1 MMCFPSFS
9 RRCVLFI
16 ISAALL
22 MACKDKPPAP
32 FNAIPEVAVMTMSP
46 TSLTMNAE
54 FPGRLEAARTAEV
67 RARVAGV
74 VLKRYFSEGSI
85 VKAGERLYQI
95 DPALFNANIASA
107 KAALERSE
115 ALAATA
121 SVKATRYQALIES
134 HAVSQQEYDEAMATQ
149 AQAHADVS
157 IAKAALAKAQLDL
170 SYANVT
176 APISGR
182 IGRALVTEGALV
194 GQDGATP
201 LALIQATTPMY
212 VLFNQPASEVART
225 KEAITHGELK
235 GIDKQTAVQLILDDG
250 QIYPEKG
257 KLLFTDITVDPS
269 TAMVAL
275 KAEFANPNQ
284 TLLPGAFI
292 RIRLNQGVNEHALL
306 VPQQAVNRDAHGTS
320 VLVVGADNK
329 VEARVIKIGAAQ
341 GDAWLVEEGLN
352 VGDRVIVEG
361 VQKAPPGTIVKPVP
375 YKIPQAISSNTQP
388 PAAGVAGTLSSTK

>member
-1 MMCFPSFS
+1 MYFPFFS
-9 RRCVLFI
+9 KQCIALI
-16 ISAALL
+16 ISTTLL
-22 MACKDKPPAP
+22 MACKDKAPAP
-32 FNAIPEVAVMTMSP
+32 PQAPPEVAVVTMSP
-46 TSLTMNAE
+46 TSLTVNTE

-74 VLKRYFSEGSI
+74 VLKRYFTEGSL

-115 ALAATA
+115 ALALTA
-121 SVKATRYQALIES
+121 SAKAARYQALIES
-134 HAVSQQEYDEAMATQ
+134 NAVSQQEYDEAMAAK
-149 AQAHADVS
+149 AQAHAEANIS
-157 IAKAALAKAQLDL
+157 KAALAKAQLDL

-201 LALIQATTPMY
+201 LALIQAITPMY
-212 VLFNQPASEVART
+212 VLFNQPASEVARM
-225 KEAITHGELK
+225 KQAIARGELK
-235 GIDKQTAVQLILDDG
+235 SVDQQTAVQLILDDG

-269 TAMVAL
+269 TAMVTL
-275 KAEFANPNQ
+275 RAEFANPNQ
-284 TLLPGAFI
+284 TLLPGAFM
-292 RIRLNQGVNEHALL
+292 RIRLNQGIDEHALL
-306 VPQQAVNRDAHGTS
+306 VPQQAVNRSEQGTS
-320 VLVVGADNK
+320 VLVVGAGDK
-329 VEARVIKIGAAQ
+329 VEPRVIKIGAAK
-341 GDAWLVEEGLN
+341 GDAWLVEEGLH

-361 VQKAPPGTIVKPVP
+361 VQKAPPGTVVKPVP
-375 YKIPQAISSNTQP
+375 YTPQAISQNTQS
-388 PAAGVAGTLSSTK
+388 PAVGVAGTSSSEK

>member
-32 FNAIPEVAVMTMSP
+32 LMATPEVAVMTMSP
-46 TSLTMNAE
+46 TSLTVSAE

-121 SVKATRYQALIES
+121 SVKATRYQALIENN
-134 HAVSQQEYDEAMATQ
+134 AVSQQEYDEAMAAK

-157 IAKAALAKAQLDL
+157 IAKAVLAKAQLDL

-201 LALIQATTPMY
+201 LAVIQATTPMY
-212 VLFNQPASEVART
+212 VLFNQPANEVARM
-225 KEAITHGELK
+225 KQAIARGELK
-235 GIDKQTAVQLILDDG
+235 SVDQQTAVQLILDDG

-257 KLLFTDITVDPS
+257 KLLFTDITVDPG

-275 KAEFANPNQ
+275 RAEFANPNQ

-292 RIRLNQGVNEHALL
+292 RIRLNQGVDEHALF
-306 VPQQAVNRDAHGTS
+306 VPQQAVNRSTQGTS
-320 VLVVGADNK
+320 VLVVGSGNK
-329 VEARVIKIGAAQ
+329 VEARVIKIGVAQ
-341 GDAWLVEEGLN
+341 GDAWLVEDGLN

-361 VQKAPPGTIVKPVP
+361 LQKAPPGTIVKPVP
-375 YKIPQAISSNTQP
+375 YTHPQNTQ

>member
-22 MACKDKPPAP
+22 MACKDKPPALSKAP
-32 FNAIPEVAVMTMSP
+32 PEVAVVTVSP
-46 TSLTMNAE
+46 TSLTVNAE

-95 DPALFNANIASA
+95 DPALFNANVTSA

-121 SVKATRYQALIES
+121 SVKATRYQALIENN
-134 HAVSQQEYDEAMATQ
+134 AVSQQEYDEAMAAK

-201 LALIQATTPMY
+201 LAVIQATTPMY
-212 VLFNQPASEVART
+212 VLFNQPANEVARM
-225 KEAITHGELK
+225 KQAIARGELK
-235 GIDKQTAVQLILDDG
+235 SVDQQTAVQLILDDG

-257 KLLFTDITVDPS
+257 KLLFTDITVDPG

-275 KAEFANPNQ
+275 RAEFANPNQ

-292 RIRLNQGVNEHALL
+292 RIRLNQGVDEHALF
-306 VPQQAVNRDAHGTS
+306 VPQQAVNRSAQGTS
-320 VLVVGADNK
+320 VLVVGSGNK
-329 VEARVIKIGAAQ
+329 VEVRVIKIGIAK
-341 GDAWLVEEGLN
+341 GDAWLVEDGLN

-361 VQKAPPGTIVKPVP
+361 LQKAPPGTIVKPVP
-375 YKIPQAISSNTQP
+375 YTYPQTTSQNIQ
-388 PAAGVAGTLSSTK
+388 PAAPAAGTLSSTK

>member
-1 MMCFPSFS
+1 
-9 RRCVLFI
+9 
-16 ISAALL
+16 
-22 MACKDKPPAP
+22 
-32 FNAIPEVAVMTMSP
+32 MSP
-46 TSLTMNAE
+46 TSLTVNTE

-74 VLKRYFSEGSI
+74 VLKRYFVEGSF

-115 ALAATA
+115 ALALTA
-121 SVKATRYQALIES
+121 SAKAARYQALIES
-134 HAVSQQEYDEAMATQ
+134 NAVSQQEYDEAMAAK
-149 AQAHADVS
+149 AQAHAEANIS
-157 IAKAALAKAQLDL
+157 KAALAKAQLDL

-212 VLFNQPASEVART
+212 VLFNQPASEVARM
-225 KEAITHGELK
+225 KQAIARGELK
-235 GIDKQTAVQLILDDG
+235 SVDKQTAVQLILDDG

-269 TAMVAL
+269 TAMVTL
-275 KAEFANPNQ
+275 RAEFANPNQ

-292 RIRLNQGVNEHALL
+292 RIRLNQGIDEHALL
-306 VPQQAVNRDAHGTS
+306 VPQQAVNRSAQGTS
-320 VLVVGADNK
+320 VLVVGPGDK
-329 VEARVIKIGAAQ
+329 VEPRVIKIGAAK
-341 GDAWLVEEGLN
+341 GDAWLVEEGLH

-361 VQKAPPGTIVKPVP
+361 VQKAPPGTVVKPVP
-375 YKIPQAISSNTQP
+375 YTSQAISQNTQS
-388 PAAGVAGTLSSTK
+388 PAVGVTGTSSSEK